1 MNRNTFFLLTAA
13 LCAGTFLPAGA
24 QVKKSTK
31 IIKGPRVET
40 YDIGS
45 PYFKLED
52 GARSADRWMVLVAQE
67 GASSYTRPGGEAQVS
82 TLPFGEACYVT
93 KRSGD
98 YLQLVKYTP
107 AVKFKKWGRR
117 VANWESLEYRGWVH
131 QSKVLSAPVALRDKD
146 NQFYLK
152 YLTALRGMEVLGA
165 PDNYFAGDSLKV
177 FAEPA
182 LMGPVR
188 RKVAMNQPL
197 YAYTLSEDGKF
208 YLVGTAP
215 QCVPDSAAQTLLG
228 WMPVQTVQPWGEK
241 SYVAA
246 PPPAVGSVKL
256 QTQNAA
262 TPLLEWQL
270 PDASL
275 NRFPYFP
282 QTLYPVYGYERSAAA
297 GGNTAAIQT
306 TVLSNLMDYSKNR
319 IYNVLGE
326 PVYYDRF
333 MQVKTAFPKLNIVLL
348 VDGSGGNTRFTAPIM
363 TVLQQLQMRI
373 DSSRKFTQIH
383 YGAAIYQGTGRRCL
397 AEDQLPLTQD
407 YGKLSGF
414 FEQSMAR
421 LQSCPGG
428 GGNAVFEGIGAATNL
443 LAGHEDES
451 NIVIVIGADEGGTR
465 SYEWASIINGL
476 SRSNARL
483 LVYQTHSSASG
494 AFNSFVIDAKALMTQ
509 SADNIIALRK
519 ELVVENTPV
528 SDAYDF
534 KLTTGDHSVFRLDYP
549 QKSRWQGAVVFPNKF
564 ESMPLVTLN
573 QTLDTLLDEMYTDD
587 SFRVASLERMF
598 DSYAGNV
605 GTVVDARFAPL
616 TTGGQEVLADRF
628 YKFFRKKADVFAF
641 PGVVVLDT
649 AAGQKG
655 LLLSR
660 DELDALVF
668 RTGKIMEPFNNPD
681 YSRRRAARKVRKYA
695 RATVWER
702 HVDKPMRY
710 RKMTLGDVNGL
721 FTGMT
726 YSSPTVQE
734 VPLTKFYKKS
744 RMSDADYTAVL
755 ADMDRYYGSLKTY
768 YNTEGFRL
776 LPAGEKMYYW
786 IPVEL

>member
-1 MNRNTFFLLTAA
+1 M
-13 LCAGTFLPAGA
+13 
-24 QVKKSTK
+24 
-31 IIKGPRVET
+31 
-40 YDIGS
+40 
-45 PYFKLED
+45 
-52 GARSADRWMVLVAQE
+52 VAQE
-67 GASSYTRPGGEAQVS
+67 GASSYTRPGGEAKVS
-82 TLPFGEACYVT
+82 SLPFGEACYVT

-98 YLQLVKYTP
+98 YLQLVKYNP
-107 AVKFKKWGRR
+107 AVKFKKWNRR

-131 QSKVLSAPVALRDKD
+131 KGKVLPAQVALRDKD
-146 NQFYLK
+146 NQFYVK
-152 YLTALRGMEVLGA
+152 YITALSGTEPLQA

-182 LMGPVR
+182 LMGAVR

-197 YAYTLSEDGKF
+197 YAYTLSDDKKF
-208 YLVGTAP
+208 YLVGNAP
-215 QCVPDSAAQTLLG
+215 QCVPDSATQTLLG
-228 WMPVQTVQPWGEK
+228 WMPVQTVQPWGQK
-241 SYVAA
+241 SYLAA
-246 PPPAVGSVKL
+246 PPPAGGMVKL
-256 QTQNAA
+256 QTQNAV
-262 TPLLEWQL
+262 TPLLEWQT

-282 QTLYPVYGYERSAAA
+282 QTLYPVYGYEKGAAVP
-297 GGNTAAIQT
+297 GTQAIQT

-333 MQVKTAFPKLNIVLL
+333 MQVRSAFPKLNIVLL
-348 VDGSGGNTRFTAPIM
+348 LDGSSGNTRFTAPIM
-363 TVLQQLQMRI
+363 TVLQQLQSRI
-373 DSSRKFTQIH
+373 DSSKKFTQVR
-383 YGAAIYQGTGRRCL
+383 YGAAIYQGAGQRCL
-397 AEDQLPLTQD
+397 AEDKLQLTQD

-414 FEQSMAR
+414 FEQGMAR
-421 LQSCPGG
+421 LQTCPGG
-428 GGNAVFEGIGAATNL
+428 GGNAVFEGIADATKL

-451 NIVIVIGADEGGTR
+451 NIVIVVGADEGGTR

-476 SRSNARL
+476 SRANARL
-483 LVYQTHSSASG
+483 LVYQTHSNASG
-494 AFNSFVIDAKALMTQ
+494 AFNNFVIDAKSLMTQ

-598 DSYAGNV
+598 DSYAGNQ
-605 GTVVDARFAPL
+605 GTVVDARFAPML
-616 TTGGQEVLADRF
+616 TGSGEALPDRF
-628 YKFFRKKADVFAF
+628 YKFFRKKGDVFAF
-641 PGVVVLDT
+641 PGVVVLDS
-649 AAGQKG
+649 ASGQKG
-655 LLLSR
+655 LLLSK

-668 RTGKIMEPFNNPD
+668 QTSKVMEPFNNPD
-681 YSRRRAARKVRKYA
+681 YSRKKAARKVRKYA

-702 HVDKPMRY
+702 HVEKPKRY

-726 YSSPTVQE
+726 YESPAVQQ
-734 VPLTKFYKKS
+734 VRLTSYNKK
-744 RMSDADYTAVL
+744 RVMSDAAYTTML
-755 ADMDRYYGSLKTY
+755 ADMDRYYLALKSY

-776 LPAGEKMYYW
+776 LPAGEKAYYW
-786 IPVEL
+786 IPVAL